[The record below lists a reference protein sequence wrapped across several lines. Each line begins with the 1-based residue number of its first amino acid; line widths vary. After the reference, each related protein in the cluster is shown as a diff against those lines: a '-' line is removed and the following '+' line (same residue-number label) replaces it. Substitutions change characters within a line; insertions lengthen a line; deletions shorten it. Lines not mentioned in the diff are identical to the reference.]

1 MAYNEALA
9 ARIRRLLEGT
19 KGLEEK
25 KMFGGVGFLVEGN
38 MACGV
43 YKDELI
49 LRLGESEGAAALRA
63 PHVRI
68 FDITG
73 RPMKGWVLVAEQGY
87 RSDKALQDRIA
98 ASMAFARSL
107 PRK

>member
-43 YKDELI
+43 
-49 LRLGESEGAAALRA
+49 
-63 PHVRI
+63 
-68 FDITG
+68 
-73 RPMKGWVLVAEQGY
+73 WVLVAEQGY